1 MKKQAAR
8 GEQMPEAVDRFMVA
22 VVQEDRAAV
31 LELIDRASFH
41 PPPPL
46 APHDHKAYLVHSTE
60 GLDVN
65 ERDAAGGWPLLAAV
79 KCQNVAITQLPIDHG
94 ARPVAHKKRLKKQTE
109 LHALAEAQKGPF
121 PPRPVPCNPT
131 TTTRPTWHDAD
142 CTVPPPDTG
151 NQRCKVAQ
159 RHHKVAC
166 PIISGEQALVAAAGR
181 RRQCYGVRPL
191 LLFD

>member
-1 MKKQAAR
+1 
-8 GEQMPEAVDRFMVA
+8 MPEAVDRFMVA
-22 VVQEDRAAV
+22 VVQEDRAAI
-31 LELIDRASFH
+31 LELIDRASS
-41 PPPPL
+41 PPPIR
-46 APHDHKAYLVHSTE
+46 STWHTRLTWCTRHCWSQPE

-79 KCQNVAITQLPIDHG
+79 KCQNVAITQLLIDHG
-94 ARPVAHKKRLKKQTE
+94 ARPVAHKKRCRLKKQTE
-109 LHALAEAQKGPF
+109 LHTLAEAQKGPF

-131 TTTRPTWHDAD
+131 TTTRPAWYGIVLI
-142 CTVPPPDTG
+142 VPPPDTG

-166 PIISGEQALVAAAGR
+166 TVISGDQALVAAAGR

-191 LLFD
+191 LLLD